1 MNDPTMPIQHD
12 FRDEVKAIAAAG
24 YRAYHSGRVFRPWG
38 QLPDNERFRWCLAAD
53 TYWREEIEDPAD
65 LRSIYQRCIHDVAW
79 DDLAPKSRERWQAVR
94 RAMLV
99 ERSLQRGTAKVVI
112 SG

>member
-1 MNDPTMPIQHD
+1 MNDPAMPIQHD
-12 FRDEVKAIAAAG
+12 FVPAVKAIAAAG

-38 QLPDNERFRWCLAAD
+38 QLPGNEQFRWCYVAD
-53 TYWREEIEDPAD
+53 QYWRDEIEGPKG
-65 LRSIYQRCIHDVAW
+65 LRGTYQLLINDVAW
-79 DDLAPKSRERWQAVR
+79 DDLTPKSRERWHAVQ

-99 ERSLQRGTAKVVI
+99 ERSLQRGNEKVVI